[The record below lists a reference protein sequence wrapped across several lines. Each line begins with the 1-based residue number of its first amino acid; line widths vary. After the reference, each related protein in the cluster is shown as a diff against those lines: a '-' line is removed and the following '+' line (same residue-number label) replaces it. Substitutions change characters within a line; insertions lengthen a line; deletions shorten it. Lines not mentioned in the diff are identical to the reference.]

1 MSYCVLC
8 VVHVFCSF
16 FFFSSRRRH
25 TRCAL
30 VTGFRRV
37 LFRSRAWEEYAAG
50 QLPSATDFN
59 VWGLDAVHGSAISGS
74 IDGSI
79 PEKSAA
85 VSRRHAGRLLR
96 RSFRRNR
103 EAQHGNVRSEEH
115 TSELQ
120 SLMRISYAVFCLKKK
135 KLHKKNKS
143 N

>member
-1 MSYCVLC
+1 M
-8 VVHVFCSF
+8 
-16 FFFSSRRRH
+16 
-25 TRCAL
+25 
-30 VTGFRRV
+30 
-37 LFRSRAWEEYAAG
+37 AWEEYAAG

-103 EAQHGNVRSEEH
+103 EAQHGNVRGRDECIQRRSEEH

-120 SLMRISYAVFCLKKK
+120 SLMRIPYAVFCLKKK
-135 KLHKKNKS
+135 KNQYKAQ
-143 N
+143 